1 MSVKV
6 IVKNFKNVFIYNLS
20 ARYFSDPERGQ
31 QIVEN
36 GSLFARMDWKS
47 GSNTVIG
54 LNVRDP
60 RLTLPTQRRSLKDLP
75 SLTETEAEVGCE
87 LGLQESGLWS
97 SSVRESV
104 GQHRLSDHQI
114 NTARQTAA
122 VSSLSASSVPA
133 LLISQPGGDNDWG
146 RGWDLLLPPGW
157 AMAFWMCLTYFGVR
171 AGGRLEMEQFQ
182 LEAGK
187 SELVSME
194 DSDWAR
200 SEAEQRKQEERE
212 KYFSLPPD
220 KRPNLALFGTLS
232 PFCRDWDSLVGP
244 GWFLVRDVALLC
256 QLKAGELQHIEDNS
270 PALVQVK
277 LVMTG
282 RGKLSENTMIFLPA
296 DTDLETEDFALT
308 EPKHR
313 DRETEAE
320 RRNARISHQVKMKK
334 LKRQWK
340 RIKSKKTQLELS
352 SVANDVEIPE
362 DKIAEMNNSL
372 AALKG
377 LREIEKVDYKEK
389 SEQLWIPN
397 KNLKKIKDQNA
408 RELLGWTVRGG
419 YCLRTGREEG
429 LGIMKLTSLLHL
441 VKNNTKQVLV
451 RQQDS
456 LQYRMAHF
464 YIINS

>member
-6 IVKNFKNVFIYNLS
+6 IVKNLKNIFINILS
-20 ARYFSDPERGQ
+20 ARYFSDRERGQ
-31 QIVEN
+31 QIVES
-36 GSLFARMDWKS
+36 GSLFARMDCKQ
-47 GSNTVIG
+47 GGNTVLG
-54 LNVRDP
+54 LNVKDP

-75 SLTETEAEVGCE
+75 RLTEAETEAGCE

-97 SSVRESV
+97 REVRDCV
-104 GQHRLSDHQI
+104 GQHRLEDQRI

-122 VSSLSASSVPA
+122 VSSLSATSVPA
-133 LLISQPGGDNDWG
+133 LLISQPGGDGGWG
-146 RGWDLLLPPGW
+146 SGWDLLLPPGW
-157 AMAFWMCLTYFGVR
+157 AMSFWMCLTYFGVR
-171 AGGRLEMEQFQ
+171 AGGQLEMEQFQ

-194 DSDWAR
+194 DSEWAR
-200 SEAEQRKQEERE
+200 SEAEQRKQEERD

-244 GWFLVRDVALLC
+244 GWYLERDVALLS
-256 QLKAGELQHIEDNS
+256 QLKTGELQHIEENS

-277 LVMTG
+277 LVMSG

-296 DTDLETEDFALT
+296 ATDLETEDFALT

-320 RRNARISHQVKMKK
+320 RRDARSSHQVKMKK

-340 RIKSKKTQLELS
+340 RIKSKKTLLELS
-352 SVANDVEIPE
+352 SVANDFQLPE

-372 AALKG
+372 TALKG

-389 SEQLWIPN
+389 SEQLWIPT

-451 RQQDS
+451 RQQDN
-456 LQYRMAHF
+456 LQYRMAYFH
-464 YIINS
+464 IIDN